1 MSTIPAYLDPH
12 NPLYYAPRHL
22 RHERD
27 AQPRSLSE
35 PTAQANFERK
45 PYDHLLEQAVA
56 DALRDPPDASEF
68 VLQKSDYTFEP
79 SRLSSLAGV
88 ALRFSTAMG
97 SLVVIALFVAWVIP
111 FSSYASRTNS
121 SPNSSLV
128 SDTTPET
135 ATSGYL
141 MAETRNR
148 LMPPSAESTQ
158 QSDNLLQQFVQW
170 QQKPSTQYATGSL
183 SK

>member
-27 AQPRSLSE
+27 AQPRSFSE
-35 PTAQANFERK
+35 PTAQAGSKRE

-68 VLQKSDYTFEP
+68 LLTSDYTLEP
-79 SRLSSLAGV
+79 SRLSTLAGV
-88 ALRFSTAMG
+88 ALRFSTALG
-97 SLVVIALFVAWVIP
+97 SLVIIALFVAWVIP
-111 FSSYASRTNS
+111 FSSYASRTS
-121 SPNSSLV
+121 SSANTSATAASTSSENATGGFSLADAR
-128 SDTTPET
+128 SRFIPRTTET
-135 ATSGYL
+135 A
-141 MAETRNR
+141 
-148 LMPPSAESTQ
+148 Q

-170 QQKPSTQYATGSL
+170 QQKPSAQYATGSL